1 MNLVDRKSGALT
13 LVFPHNRSFVRL
25 KPAVQNPSFA
35 RPRLPVGLP
44 SGIGPQSKAVAATAS
59 PAMPAMPMTP
69 MALTPQEKME
79 LRSIGQRTNILG
91 LACVRYELKQL
102 GDTLEIWATEQLLP
116 YQPYVRNQMPGH
128 GPRGIQE
135 LWPEL
140 LASRN
145 LFPLRVTLRNGNTH
159 EQFSFA
165 VTSIS
170 PTTFSDADASLFEPP
185 SGYVEI
191 QPLPF

>member
-1 MNLVDRKSGALT
+1 
-13 LVFPHNRSFVRL
+13 
-25 KPAVQNPSFA
+25 
-35 RPRLPVGLP
+35 
-44 SGIGPQSKAVAATAS
+44 
-59 PAMPAMPMTP
+59 MTQMTS
-69 MALTPQEKME
+69 MAQEKME
-79 LRSIGQRTNILG
+79 LRSTGQRTNILG

-102 GDTLEIWATEQLLP
+102 GDTLEVWATEQLLP
-116 YQPYVRNQMPGH
+116 YQPYVRNQMPGQ

-145 LFPLRVTLRNGNTH
+145 LFPLRATLRNGNNR

-170 PTTFSDADASLFEPP
+170 PATFSDADASLFAPP
-185 SGYVEI
+185 SDFFEI